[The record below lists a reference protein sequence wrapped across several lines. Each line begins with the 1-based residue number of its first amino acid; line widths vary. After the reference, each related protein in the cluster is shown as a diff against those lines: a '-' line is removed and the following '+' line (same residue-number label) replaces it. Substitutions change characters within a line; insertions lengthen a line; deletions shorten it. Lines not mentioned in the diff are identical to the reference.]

1 MNPSSALVRAV
12 VVASAVSLDPVADS
26 GAPPSVKHGFG
37 LPSLHRALYVKA
49 AGGSSRIAVV
59 DTGASSTGIR
69 HGGFDVYTA
78 SCSGGK
84 VQVALAWNDLPGH
97 PSATLQLV
105 NDLDLLVWSQ
115 AQHASTPTLFYGNG
129 GSVADAR
136 NNLEAVS
143 AWCAAGSNV
152 TVAVHGAIVLS
163 PLQSYALV
171 VSGSITQSTFA
182 ATNAS
187 QTIAQ
192 AAAAGRSVQVPH
204 LCSVV
209 APALPHSPHH
219 RALDRAPSPPVHRAL
234 LRVTAAGLHL
244 PTSLSRIRTGRPAVP
259 APASAYR
266 LLLQAC
272 CAFQY

>member
-59 DTGASSTGIR
+59 DTGASSAGIR

-209 APALPHSPHH
+209 APALPHSPHG

-234 LRVTAAGLHL
+234 LRVTAAGLYL